1 MIPLDKVKKIIET
14 YKNLED
20 ELASGSINK
29 KDLVNKSKEYSSIG
43 EIIKEARG
51 YISFEK
57 EKKELEKIIED
68 KKTDKDM
75 LLLAKNELNQLS
87 KKNDEYEKKLKI
99 YLLPKDEADSKNA
112 ILEIR
117 AGTGGDEAGLFV
129 ADLYK
134 MYEKVCL
141 NNKWSFEIISISK
154 SSAGGFKEVIL
165 LIKGNNIYSFLK
177 YESGVHRVQRVPK
190 TETQGRVHTSAATV
204 AVLPEA
210 EEVDIKIQEKDLR
223 IDVYRSTGSGGQSV
237 NTTDSA
243 VRITHIPTGI
253 VVTNQDEKSQ
263 HKNRAKGMKIL
274 RSRVYE
280 AEREKKDKE
289 RSRDRKNQIGTG
301 DRSERIRTY
310 NFPQGRITDH
320 RINITLHKL
329 EEFLSGDAFDELNQN
344 LRMQDQEMKLANL
357 KQ

>member
-1 MIPLDKVKKIIET
+1 MIPIEKVKLIVDT
-14 YKNLED
+14 YKTLEK
-20 ELASGSINK
+20 ELASSDIDK
-29 KDLVNKSKEYSSIG
+29 KDFVKKSKEYSNIG
-43 EIIKEARG
+43 EVINQAKG
-51 YISFEK
+51 YLSFEK
-57 EKKELEKIIED
+57 EKIELEKIIED
-68 KKTDKDM
+68 KESDKEM
-75 LLLAKNELNQLS
+75 VQLAKKELNELLE
-87 KKNDEYEKKLKI
+87 KNKTYEKILRI
-99 YLLPKDEADSKNA
+99 YLLPKDEADTKNA

-117 AGTGGDEAGLFV
+117 AGTGGEEAGLFV

-154 SSAGGFKEVIL
+154 SGAGGFKEVIL
-165 LIKGNNIYSFLK
+165 LIKGNIYSFLK

-289 RSRDRKNQIGTG
+289 RSRDRKNQIGSG

-310 NFPQGRITDH
+310 NFPQGRVTDH
-320 RINITLHKL
+320 RINVTLHKL
-329 EEFLSGDAFDELNQN
+329 EGFLSGDAFEELNQS
-344 LRMQDQEMKLANL
+344 LRLQDQEMKLANL
-357 KQ
+357 NTK